1 MPTYEPQHDPRTG
14 RFLGVLRDGAVFAPR
29 DEGNADWR
37 AFAQWNQQQAEPL
50 SLADAAPAGRV
61 PRPLYAIRADVAAL
75 ANAQKTAA
83 WNDLTSGSPPKWA
96 LDAGPNA
103 AALAVL
109 QMLGASVALSAADV
123 LEAKT
128 RAAAMYLQ
136 DNPGWLRSLGIP
148 VDGDEPA

>member
-1 MPTYEPQHDPRTG
+1 MPTYARRYDPHTG
-14 RFLGVLRDGAVFAPR
+14 RFLGVRRDDGADIDA
-29 DEGNADWR
+29 DERNADWR
-37 AFAQWNQQQAEPL
+37 AFLEWNQQQAQPL
-50 SLADAAPAGRV
+50 SLADVAPTARK
-61 PRPLYAIRADVAAL
+61 PRALYAIRADIAAL
-75 ANAQKTAA
+75 TNSQKTAA
-83 WNDLTSGSPPKWA
+83 WNDLTGGTPPKWSQ
-96 LDAGPNA
+96 DAGPNA

-109 QMLGASVALSAADV
+109 QLLGASGTLGAADV